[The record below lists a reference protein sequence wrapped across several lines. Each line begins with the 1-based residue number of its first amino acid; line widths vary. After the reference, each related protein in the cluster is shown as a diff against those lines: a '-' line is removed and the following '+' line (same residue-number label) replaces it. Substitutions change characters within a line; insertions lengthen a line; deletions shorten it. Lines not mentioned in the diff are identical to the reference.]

1 MKRTVSL
8 FEFMPYGAPE
18 LLDAG
23 RPHLARALA
32 ATSLLALAAFLAAL
46 PLSPLLRPA
55 GEPVAD
61 LTRVIIEQW
70 PTPKYV
76 EPPEPAAR
84 MPASRALKTGAIV
97 PVPLVDAPPID
108 DPPVTGAGTDVGS
121 GAPAIEGVARGEPE
135 SRGSEGGDEPLPARG
150 EFRYVDEPPAPVTQ
164 IKPDYPALAR
174 DAGIEGLVA
183 VDVLVG
189 RDGRVIRAELVRE
202 HSIVGLDAA
211 ALEASRRWVFSP
223 AIDHGRPVACWYRIP
238 FRFVLHE

>member
-23 RPHLARALA
+23 RSHLARALA

-61 LTRVIIEQW
+61 LTRVIIEKW
-70 PTPKYV
+70 PAPKYV
-76 EPPEPAAR
+76 EPRAPTAR
-84 MPASRALKTGAIV
+84 IPVSRAPKIGAIV
-97 PVPLVDAPPID
+97 PVPPIDAPPID
-108 DPPVTGAGTDVGS
+108 DPPGTGAGT
-121 GAPAIEGVARGEPE
+121 GAPGIEGVARGEPE
-135 SRGSEGGDEPLPARG
+135 SRGTEGGDEPLPVRG
-150 EFRYVDEPPAPVTQ
+150 EFRYVDEPPVPVTQ
-164 IKPDYPALAR
+164 IKPDYPALPR
-174 DAGIEGLVA
+174 EAGIEGLVA

-189 RDGRVIRAELVRE
+189 KDGRVMRAEIVRE
-202 HSIVGLDAA
+202 HSIVMLDEA